1 MDTFAWFVLIN
12 KEAMVSTPQTTRTL
26 LWCQAACQA
35 YMPSKYYGFHDVA
48 SRFIVF
54 HGRRRSV
61 VKWRYL
67 INALKTSQ

>member
-12 KEAMVSTPQTTRTL
+12 KEAMVSIPQTTRTL

-35 YMPSKYYGFHDVA
+35 YMPNKYYGFHDVA

-54 HGRRRSV
+54 HG
-61 VKWRYL
+61 
-67 INALKTSQ
+67 